1 MRFFATIPCLAM
13 MLCGA
18 QAHEGP
24 EHEIEELTERMQKH
38 GESADLLMERAIEYR
53 VLGKLAE
60 ATKDLER
67 AALYD
72 ATSIPVHRELSRVLF
87 LTGKLD
93 EALAIAASGLALKTG
108 EAPDLASL
116 RALRAELWLSKK
128 EPKKALEDC
137 DEALRLHARNPEWY
151 LLRSGIHERLKMHKE
166 RLAGLEDGITATGA
180 GVLEIE
186 RVEAMIDAGQF
197 RAALPL
203 IEAGLNDSRLQSS
216 WLIRRARTFTGL
228 QKKEEAVADLKAA
241 LAEIA
246 TRLNSKNPDA
256 PLLLDKALALE
267 LLGETRDALRV
278 YEDARDK
285 GATDSVNDK
294 IKALKEL
301 VPTK

>member
-1 MRFFATIPCLAM
+1 MRTVTTTLCLAAI
-13 MLCGA
+13 LCGA

-24 EHEIEELTERMQKH
+24 EHEIEELTGRMQKH

-67 AALYD
+67 AALLD
-72 ATSIPVHRELSRVLF
+72 GSSVPVHRELSRVLF
-87 LTGKLD
+87 LAGKLD
-93 EALAIAASGLALKTG
+93 EALAIAASGLGLKAG

-151 LLRSGIHERLKMHKE
+151 LLRSGIQQRLKMHKE
-166 RLAGLEDGITATGA
+166 RLAGIEEGIAATGA

-186 RVEAMIDAGQF
+186 RIEAMIDAGQF
-197 RAALPL
+197 RAAQPL
-203 IEAGLNDSRLQSS
+203 IETELNDSRIKSS
-216 WLIRRARTFTGL
+216 WLIRRARTFFGL
-228 QKKEEAVADLKAA
+228 QKKAEAEADLKSA

-246 TRLNSKNPDA
+246 PRLRAKNPDV
-256 PLLLDKALALE
+256 PLLLDKALVHE
-267 LLGETRDALRV
+267 LLGQTGDALRI

-285 GATDSVNDK
+285 GAADSVNDK
-294 IKALKEL
+294 IKALKDSGAG
-301 VPTK
+301 K